1 MDFRILG
8 SFEAI
13 GEAGSV
19 TLRGGRRRVL
29 LACLATHAGQPV
41 SIDRLIEAMWGN
53 NGTDSAA
60 ATLQTYVSRIRKLL
74 GPDGATLQTSPGGYL
89 LAIEPDAVDAVR
101 FERNVAAAATEP
113 DLGRRLAVLDE
124 ALALW
129 RGPPLEEFAGA
140 GWADEAAMRLEA
152 VHLRALQRRFD
163 ALLALDR
170 AEDAAGGLEPLVR
183 AHPLDERL
191 WAQFMLS
198 LYRTGRQADALDAY
212 QQVRRHL
219 IDELGIEPG
228 PELSELEHRILD
240 HDPALRLSPRV
251 LGTADRA
258 PDSPMPSGLVTF
270 VITDIEGSTRLL
282 RQLEERYDPVL
293 ARHDVL
299 LSSAWKDHGG
309 AHVSA
314 RGDSHL
320 AAFGDAGSALRACA
334 DAQRRLATEMWP
346 SGTGPRVR
354 MGVHTGLAS
363 PRDGDYVA
371 LAVHQAAR
379 VMAAAHGGQILVSEV
394 AGSEA
399 GSLGDL
405 GLGPVGLYRLRDFDG
420 PVRLYCV
427 TGPALSTDFP
437 AVRAMPV
444 DGHNLSSPPTSLVGR
459 EADLADVQARLGAG
473 RLLTLTGPGGVG
485 KTRLAVAT
493 GLATAPHWNDG
504 VWLVDASPLQD
515 ARLVGAAV
523 ADVLGVAVGTGVDAW
538 HATVDYLSGRAT
550 LLLLD
555 NCEHLAHDLAPMVT
569 ELLAKCPGVGVLATS
584 REPLGIARESVWRVE
599 PLGVPTSGATVDEAL
614 AVPAVRLFVE
624 RARTVRPSFALDED
638 NREVVVQL
646 CRRLDGL
653 PLALELAAAQSSVL
667 SVADLLRGLD
677 DRFRVL
683 RSRQRGIP
691 DRQRTMDEVMGW
703 GYRLLTT
710 DEQAMLRRLG
720 AFQSGFT
727 LEAAVVAGGDLRD
740 SDVPDL
746 LWTLV
751 DKSLVAVDLTANETR
766 YRLLDTMRSYA
777 RRLAGDAGE
786 EGDTARRLAAWWLD
800 RVGPWHRV
808 DRKRAGEI
816 QVELDN
822 LRALVE
828 QVAADAE
835 EQAQQ
840 LACSIGHYY
849 YAVRSP
855 RDAVD
860 ELSRYADRLTTPSA
874 ARVSLLATLALLQV
888 QHGDMDAARDSVA
901 SARHLADAV
910 GGAPDWDEVAVERA
924 AGEVAL
930 RSGDHEEAAA
940 LAHRA
945 LDRDLNAP
953 ARARMLNLLTIASY
967 FLGDVGTAQA
977 TVTDELDVARELGDE
992 HLMAIAEGNV
1002 AELAMR
1008 RGDKEAAAR
1017 HQAACLDLGLA
1028 LGRPVAV
1035 AYSLIVAARLTAGTD
1050 PGRAVRLHTKAE
1062 SLLADAGH
1070 QLYDDDLRAS
1080 EDMLQQARGDLGE
1093 DGYHRAREDGASL
1106 TLLDAATLARDA
1118 LDSAQW

>member
-1 MDFRILG
+1 MDIRILG
-8 SFEAI
+8 SFEAR
-13 GEAGSV
+13 GAAGSV
-19 TLRGGRRRVL
+19 TLRGARRRVL

-41 SIDRLIEAMWGN
+41 STDRLIEAMWGVD
-53 NGTDSAA
+53 GSDRAA
-60 ATLQTYVSRIRKLL
+60 ATLQTYVSKLRKQL
-74 GPDGATLQTSPGGYL
+74 GPDGATLETCPGGYR
-89 LAIEPDAVDAVR
+89 LAIEPDDVDALR
-101 FERNVAAAATEP
+101 FERNVAAAGTEP
-113 DLGRRLAVLDE
+113 DLARRLAVLDE

-129 RGPPLEEFAGA
+129 RGPPLEEFGGA
-140 GWADEAAMRLEA
+140 GWADQTARRLEA

-170 AEDAAGGLEPLVR
+170 AEDAVAGLAPSVR

-191 WAQFMLS
+191 CAQLMLA
-198 LYRTGRQADALDAY
+198 LYRTGRQADALEAY
-212 QQVRRHL
+212 QQVRQHL
-219 IDELGIEPG
+219 VDELGIEPG
-228 PELSELEHRILD
+228 PELSDLEHRILD
-240 HDPALRLSPRV
+240 HDPALASSPRV

-258 PDSPMPSGLVTF
+258 PDGPMPSGLVTF
-270 VITDIEGSTRLL
+270 VITDIEGSTRLM
-282 RQLEERYDPVL
+282 RQLEERYDAVL

-299 LSSAWKDHGG
+299 LSNSWTDGGG

-320 AAFGDAGSALRACA
+320 AAFGDAASALRACA
-334 DAQRRLATEMWP
+334 DAQRRLATEPWP
-346 SGTGPRVR
+346 TGTGPRVR

-371 LAVHQAAR
+371 LAVHQTAR

-394 AGSEA
+394 AASEG
-399 GSLGDL
+399 GSLGDVSL
-405 GLGPVGLYRLRDFDG
+405 RSVGRYRLRDFDR
-420 PVRLYCV
+420 PVRLSCV
-427 TGPALSTDFP
+427 SGPGLGTEFP

-459 EADLADVQARLGAG
+459 EAALTDVQARLGAG

-493 GLATAPHWNDG
+493 GLAAAPRWHDG
-504 VWLVDASPLQD
+504 VWLVDASSLQD

-523 ADVLGVAVGTGVDAW
+523 ADVLGVAVGSGVDAW
-538 HATVDYLSGRAT
+538 HAVLDDLSGRT
-550 LLLLD
+550 ILLVLD

-569 ELLAKCPGVGVLATS
+569 ELLARCPGVGVLATS
-584 REPLGIARESVWRVE
+584 REPLGIAPESVWRVE
-599 PLGVPTSGATVDEAL
+599 PLGVPPPGASVDEAL

-624 RARTVRPSFALDED
+624 RARTVRSAFSLDED
-638 NREVVVQL
+638 NLQVVVRL

-677 DRFRVL
+677 DRLRVL
-683 RSRQRGIP
+683 RSRQRGVP

-720 AFQSGFT
+720 VFQSGFS

-740 SDVPDL
+740 SDVPGL

-751 DKSLVAVDLTANETR
+751 DKSLVSVDLTANETR
-766 YRLLDTMRSYA
+766 YRLLDTTRSYA
-777 RRLAGDAGE
+777 RQLARDEGE
-786 EGDTARRLAAWWLD
+786 EAATARRLAAWWLE

-822 LRALVE
+822 LRALAE
-828 QVAADAE
+828 LVAAEAE
-835 EQAQQ
+835 EQAQH

-849 YAVRSP
+849 YTVRSP
-855 RDAVD
+855 RDAVG
-860 ELSRYADRLTTPSA
+860 ELSRYADHLATPSA

-888 QHGDMDAARDSVA
+888 QHGDMDAARATVA
-901 SARHLADAV
+901 GARHLEAAV
-910 GGAPDWDEVAVERA
+910 GGAPEWDQVAVERA

-940 LAHRA
+940 LAQGA

-953 ARARMLNLLTIASY
+953 ARARMLNLLAIASY
-967 FLGDVGTAQA
+967 FLGDVDRAQA
-977 TVTDELDVARELGDE
+977 AVSDELGVARELGDE

-1008 RGDKEAAAR
+1008 RGDTGAAAS

-1035 AYSLIVAARLTAGTD
+1035 AYSLIVAARLTVGTD
-1050 PGRAVRLHTKAE
+1050 PDRAVRLHTKAE
-1062 SLLADAGH
+1062 AMLADNAH

-1080 EDMLQQARGDLGE
+1080 QDMLEQARRDLGE
-1093 DGYHRAREDGASL
+1093 AGYRGARESGTSL
-1106 TLLDAATLARDA
+1106 TLLDAAALAQDA